1 MKRKYDYATRLTP
14 ALLRGYKVE
23 VYRTKLIL
31 RKLVREAV
39 IAAYAYD
46 GAVHVQ
52 EARAHQIARKLV
64 P

>member
-1 MKRKYDYATRLTP
+1 MKRKPYDYVQAVASSAVIDADAERYIKRV
-14 ALLRGYKVE
+14 LR
-23 VYRTKLIL
+23 R
-31 RKLVREAV
+31 LVREAV

-52 EARAHQIARKLV
+52 EARAHQIALKLV